1 MLGLLKRYEVE
12 TLLKAGHKRS
22 EIARVTGISHNS
34 VKRIAGEST
43 IEHFDDTAERRKR
56 RIGRPST
63 VQGFRNAIRNILEG
77 EPDMP
82 SLDILR
88 HVQKAG
94 YTGGKSAL
102 YALMALLRPIE
113 PRTKRNEPFEWMR
126 AVQQGAIRRPTLE
139 REELSHVTDLPNL
152 LKGMRNGSSPQRKK
166 AMAVLFLGRGI
177 KCSLIRSFLHLS
189 RRSLRSYLERYRR
202 GSTVLLFTKRMNA
215 RRKCQDDRIRQAVF
229 ALLHAP
235 PSAHGIN
242 RTTWKLIDLQTILR
256 EQGHSISRDSISAI
270 IKDAG
275 FKWKKARVVLTSRDP
290 SYRTKVERIVKILS
304 KLRRDEA
311 FFSIDEF
318 GPFAVKKRG
327 GRKRVAPGE
336 DYAVP
341 QRQKP
346 KGYLIITAALELS
359 RNQVTHFFS
368 DKKNTEEMI
377 KMMDLLRTQ
386 YRNCS
391 TIYLSWD
398 AASWHI
404 SRDLAVQIKQRNRV
418 ALAEGYPVV
427 KTAPLPVGAQFLNV
441 IESVFSGMARA
452 IIHNSD
458 YCSVEAVRD
467 AIDRYYSE
475 RNEYFQTHPKRAGH
489 KIWGQE
495 RVQSEF
501 RESNNCKDPL
511 YCW

>member
-1 MLGLLKRYEVE
+1 MLGLLKRHEVE
-12 TLLKAGHKRS
+12 TLLKAGHKRT
-22 EIARVTGISHNS
+22 EIACVTGTSYNS
-34 VKRIAGEST
+34 VKRIAKEAT
-43 IEHFDDTAERRKR
+43 IEHFDDTAERRRR
-56 RIGRPST
+56 RIGRPSI
-63 VQGFRNAIRNILEG
+63 VEGFRNSIRNILEKQ
-77 EPDMP
+77 PHMP

-88 HVQKAG
+88 QVRKAG

-102 YALMALLRPIE
+102 YALVALLRPIE
-113 PRTKRNEPFEWMR
+113 PATKRTDPFEWMR
-126 AVQQGAIRRPTLE
+126 AVQQGAIRRPILE
-139 REELSHVTDLPNL
+139 SELSHVTDLPKL
-152 LKGMRNGSSPQRKK
+152 LKGMRNGPSPQRKK
-166 AMAVLFLGRGI
+166 AMVVLFLERRI

-215 RRKCQDDRIRQAVF
+215 QKKCQNDRIRQAVF
-229 ALLHAP
+229 ELLHSP
-235 PSAHGIN
+235 PSLHGIN
-242 RTTWKLIDLQTILR
+242 RTTWKMSDLQRVLR
-256 EQGHSISRDSISAI
+256 EQGHSISRDLISTI
-270 IKDAG
+270 IQDAG
-275 FKWKKARVVLTSRDP
+275 FKWRKARVVLTSRDP

-304 KLRRDEA
+304 ELKSDEA

-336 DYAVP
+336 DYTVP
-341 QRQKP
+341 QRQKS
-346 KGYLIITAALELS
+346 KGCLIITAALELS
-359 RNQVTHFFS
+359 HNQVTHFYS
-368 DKKNTEEMI
+368 DKKDTQEMI
-377 KMMDLLRTQ
+377 KMTDLLRTQ

-404 SRDLAVQIKQRNRV
+404 SRDLAFHVKQRNDE
-418 ALAEGYPVV
+418 ALADGCPVV
-427 KTAPLPVGAQFLNV
+427 KTAPLPAGAQFLNV

-458 YCSVEAVRD
+458 YCSAEAAKD
-467 AIDRYYSE
+467 AIDRYYAE
-475 RNEYFQTHPKRAGH
+475 RNEYFRTHPKRAGH

-501 RESNNCKDPL
+501 HESNNCKDPL
-511 YCW
+511 DCW